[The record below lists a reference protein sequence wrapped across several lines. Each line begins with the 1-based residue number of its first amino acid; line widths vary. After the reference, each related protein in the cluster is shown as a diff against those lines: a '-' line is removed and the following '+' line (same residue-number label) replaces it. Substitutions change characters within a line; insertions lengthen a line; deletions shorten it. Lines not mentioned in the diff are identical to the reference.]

1 MRDGRSWPPLPRAA
15 TARLHQWVQGWGEG
29 RWLSSLVVVALTATL
44 TACASF
50 DPHNIISRHVP
61 SGPVESGVPASPA
74 VRQAAIDAVWNTV
87 NDRYYRADL
96 NGVDWR
102 AARAKWQPPAL
113 AAATDDEFWERLD
126 QMAGELADS
135 HTRVESPKAV
145 ERRKQQQAFS
155 LGLNLRILDD
165 KLVVLSVNPDADAF
179 WAGVRSGMQVT
190 RIADRDAHTQWRE
203 WSQSARKASSPQAAL
218 RAPLR
223 KLNEAATLASA
234 GEKSVGWTMEF
245 ERADGTRFVTPLK
258 PRTLSTRPAVT
269 HRVLPSGFG
278 YVRLTAFQES
288 LRGALLQAITTLAGT
303 PALILDLRGNGGG
316 SAAMAESL
324 IGSFLKTKTLIGR
337 TETRTGQPVT
347 IAFGAIKLIT
357 LERSVPGREDA
368 YAGKVAILIDTDS
381 ASASEATAGGLQST
395 GRAIVVGETSCGCLL
410 AYLGYAALPG
420 GGELAYSEVGFTT
433 VKGERIEGR
442 GVIPDVVV
450 DRNREDIRAN
460 RDRTLEMAQAALLK

>member
-15 TARLHQWVQGWGEG
+15 NARLPQRVQGLGEG
-29 RWLSSLVVVALTATL
+29 RWLTRSVVVLACTLL

-61 SGPVESGVPASPA
+61 SGPVESGVPVTPA
-74 VRQAAIDAVWNTV
+74 IRQAAIDAVWNTV
-87 NDRYYRADL
+87 NERYYRADL

-165 KLVVLSVNPDADAF
+165 KLVVLSVNPEADAF

-203 WSQSARKASSPQAAL
+203 WSQNARKASSPQAAL

-223 KLNEAATLASA
+223 KLNEAATLIAST
-234 GEKSVGWTMEF
+234 GLTMEF
-245 ERADGTRFVTPLK
+245 ERVDGTRFSASLK

-269 HRVLPSGFG
+269 HRVLPSGLG
-278 YVRLTAFQES
+278 YVRLTTFQES
-288 LRGALLQAITTLAGT
+288 LRGALLQAITTLQGT

-316 SAAMAESL
+316 SAAMAEAL
-324 IGSFLKTKTLIGR
+324 VGSFFKTKAVIGKA
-337 TETRTGQPVT
+337 ETRTGQPVT
-347 IAFGAIKLIT
+347 VAFGAIKLIG

-368 YAGKVAILIDTDS
+368 YAGKVAVLMDSDS
-381 ASASEATAGGLQST
+381 ASASEATAGGLQSM

-410 AYLGYAALPG
+410 AYLGYSTLPG

-442 GVIPDVVV
+442 GVVPDVPVQRTRDDV
-450 DRNREDIRAN
+450 RAN
-460 RDRTLEMAQAALLK
+460 RERALEKAQTALLK